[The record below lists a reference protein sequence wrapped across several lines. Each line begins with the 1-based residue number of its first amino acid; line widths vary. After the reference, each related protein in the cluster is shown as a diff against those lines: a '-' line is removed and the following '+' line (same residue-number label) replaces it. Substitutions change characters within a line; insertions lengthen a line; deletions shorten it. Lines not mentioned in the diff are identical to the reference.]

1 MENISY
7 VGLSHQMAL
16 QQQMDLVSNNIA
28 NMTTPGYKSQ
38 EMLFLEYLVEPEDG
52 ENLSQVLDQSS
63 YRRTEQG
70 TFKQTFNPLDLA
82 ISGDGYFAVETR
94 QGVRYTRAGNFAL
107 NNEGTI
113 VNTKGHALLDQN
125 GQPLKVP
132 EGDTQITITADGSL
146 SSESGEIGKI
156 KLVTFENPQDMS
168 ELGNGLYDMIE
179 AEEIPDDE
187 SQVIQGAIESSNVQ
201 PIAEMTKM
209 IEILRTYQSVARI
222 MQNDHDR
229 QRSAIRTL
237 TNTNA

>member
-113 VNTKGHALLDQN
+113 
-125 GQPLKVP
+125 
-132 EGDTQITITADGSL
+132 
-146 SSESGEIGKI
+146 
-156 KLVTFENPQDMS
+156 
-168 ELGNGLYDMIE
+168 
-179 AEEIPDDE
+179 
-187 SQVIQGAIESSNVQ
+187 
-201 PIAEMTKM
+201 
-209 IEILRTYQSVARI
+209 
-222 MQNDHDR
+222 
-229 QRSAIRTL
+229 
-237 TNTNA
+237 